1 MGAHG
6 VKAVF
11 FDLDNTLVDTAA
23 AGRRAIEE
31 VLPVSPPG
39 PAAARLP
46 LPSPPAA
53 VPPDRHRRAA
63 GGPSG
68 AVRGGG
74 GRGAAPG
81 SVPVAP

>member
-31 VLPVSPPG
+31 VLPLSCVP
-39 PAAARLP
+39 P
-46 LPSPPAA
+46 LPSPPRPRRHRGQR
-53 VPPDRHRRAA
+53 PPCRLPGPDPSRRAA
-63 GGPSG
+63 
-68 AVRGGG
+68 VNGGG
-74 GRGAAPG
+74 SGLTRASLACCR
-81 SVPVAP
+81 